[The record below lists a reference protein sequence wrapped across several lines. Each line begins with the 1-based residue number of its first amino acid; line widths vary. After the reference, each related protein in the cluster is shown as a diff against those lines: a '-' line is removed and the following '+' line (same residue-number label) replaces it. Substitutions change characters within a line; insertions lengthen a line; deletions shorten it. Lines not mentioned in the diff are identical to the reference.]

1 MNPPENSAE
10 AAMLIRAVLTDAL
23 HGQSSAEWW
32 DGMPKDVTTR
42 SLHLLTGQKSAI
54 ERTIQAAI
62 DQIKPVQTQTIKT
75 AAQMAREALIARAAA
90 EIAEAEAEEIQR
102 EATAPTRADMEQAV
116 EVLQGSERGLA
127 TLRGVLGLLDDSALG
142 LDYRGQNAVVT
153 LLQAAWGSYAG
164 STRDCMRDALGENST
179 SLPNPARSTGK
190 RSR

>member
-23 HGQSSAEWW
+23 NGQSPAEWW
-32 DGMPKDVTTR
+32 DGMPANVTTG
-42 SLHLLTGQKSAI
+42 SLHLLTGRKSAI
-54 ERTIQAAI
+54 EQTIQAAI
-62 DQIKPVQTQTIKT
+62 DQIRPVQIQTPAPIRT
-75 AAQMAREALIARAAA
+75 VAD
-90 EIAEAEAEEIQR
+90 EIAEAEAEEVRR

-153 LLQAAWGSYAG
+153 LLQAAWGPYAG
-164 STRDCMRDALGENST
+164 SARDCMRDALGENT
-179 SLPNPARSTGK
+179 EPLPEPSRSAGK
-190 RSR
+190 RAR